1 MAYVTNNAP
10 FGSSIIAGFGKAMNA
25 LGRAFV
31 FAMESRDRTD
41 VVRHLQSKS
50 DAELARMGIER
61 DRIVHH
67 VYRDLI
73 NT

>member
-1 MAYVTNNAP
+1 MAYVTHTAP
-10 FGSSIIAGFGKAMNA
+10 FGSSIIAGFGKVTNA

-31 FAMESRDRTD
+31 FAMNSRDRTHI
-41 VVRHLQSKS
+41 VRLLQARS

-73 NT
+73 NI